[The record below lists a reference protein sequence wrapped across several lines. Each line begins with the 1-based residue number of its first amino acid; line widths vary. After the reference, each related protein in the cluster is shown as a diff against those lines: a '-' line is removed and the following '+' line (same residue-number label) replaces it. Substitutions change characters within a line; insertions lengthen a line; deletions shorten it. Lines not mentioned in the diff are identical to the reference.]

1 MYTSMLEQAVREQ
14 KGDAGPQEFD
24 TQLTLGLN
32 IRIPA
37 DYIGEE
43 NQRLRMYKC
52 VAGVEDEKA
61 LADVTAE
68 LGDRYGAPPAAVE
81 NLLRYAALRLQSKRI
96 GVAGIDRKRDL
107 VNIRFVADAKIDP
120 QRLADFVAKRRCTR
134 FVPAGILNVT

>member
-1 MYTSMLEQAVREQ
+1 MYPWMLEQAGRKL
-14 KGDAGPQEFD
+14 KGEAAPQEVD
-24 TQLTLGLN
+24 TQLNLGLN

-43 NQRLRMYKC
+43 NQRLRMYKR

-68 LGDRYGAPPAAVE
+68 LSDRYGAPPAAVE

-107 VNIRFVADAKIDP
+107 VNIRFVADAKNDP
-120 QRLADFVAKRRCTR
+120 QRLADVLSQDIGPRVC
-134 FVPAGILNVT
+134 PAH

>member
-1 MYTSMLEQAVREQ
+1 
-14 KGDAGPQEFD
+14 
-24 TQLTLGLN
+24 
-32 IRIPA
+32 
-37 DYIGEE
+37 
-43 NQRLRMYKC
+43 MYKR

-68 LGDRYGAPPAAVE
+68 LSDRYGAPPAAVE

-120 QRLADFVAKRRCTR
+120 QRLADFVAKERGAQ
-134 FVPAGILNVT
+134 FSPAGILKFTLKATQAEEVLEKLQSLLGNLAAEKITVS

>member
-1 MYTSMLEQAVREQ
+1 
-14 KGDAGPQEFD
+14 
-24 TQLTLGLN
+24 
-32 IRIPA
+32 
-37 DYIGEE
+37 
-43 NQRLRMYKC
+43 MYKR

-107 VNIRFVADAKIDP
+107 VNIRFVADAKIYP
-120 QRLADFVAKRRCTR
+120 QQLAGFFAQERGAQSL
-134 FVPAGILNVT
+134 PARHPSHYFLT